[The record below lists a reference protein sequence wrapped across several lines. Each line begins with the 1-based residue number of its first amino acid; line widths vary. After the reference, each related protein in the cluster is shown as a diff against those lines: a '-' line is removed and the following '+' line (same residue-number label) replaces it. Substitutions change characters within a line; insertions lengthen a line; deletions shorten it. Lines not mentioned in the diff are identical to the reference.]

1 MRELIL
7 NDIEDLRTRD
17 GFSSGTMRW
26 DDFYWSINGIA
37 RISRKKAKGLG
48 FIHLSET
55 TRDNLSQ
62 MEDEDLLAVY
72 HQLIRQQSKQM

>member
-7 NDIEDLRTRD
+7 NEIEDLRARD

-26 DDFYWSINGIA
+26 DDFYWSPHGIA
-37 RISRKKAKGLG
+37 RLSRKKAKQTG

-55 TRDNLSQ
+55 TSDSLAQMMDENL
-62 MEDEDLLAVY
+62 LTLY
-72 HQLIRQQSKQM
+72 TQLVRQQSKMM